1 MSVERRGSV
10 RTSLACAQLI
20 TDQEEAVTKT
30 KPFTIDKWQ
39 VVRAYELVKANAGAA
54 GIDQQSIADFD
65 KNRKNNLYKLW
76 NRLSSG
82 SYCPAP
88 VKAVAIPKKSGGK
101 RYDYFTS
108 SLPFPQKG
116 PDVLIPLG
124 STAPVVSTG
133 VVPFMRSVTTLP
145 TTDRSLQVGTD
156 SKLGISGTIP
166 SLQQVVFGSV
176 TGLETDLTD
185 ATAATINDI
194 RLAFQ
199 TQKLYER
206 DARGGTR
213 YTEII
218 KSHFGVTSP
227 DMRLQRPEYLGGGST
242 PVIINPI
249 AQTFSME
256 GSKPLGELAAYG
268 VCVPEGHGSTICPFT

>member
-88 VKAVAIPKKSGGK
+88 VKRWPSRKS
-101 RYDYFTS
+101 
-108 SLPFPQKG
+108 Q
-116 PDVLIPLG
+116 
-124 STAPVVSTG
+124 VVSAYW
-133 VVPFMRSVTTLP
+133 
-145 TTDRSLQVGTD
+145 
-156 SKLGISGTIP
+156 
-166 SLQQVVFGSV
+166 GSR
-176 TGLETDLTD
+176 
-185 ATAATINDI
+185 A
-194 RLAFQ
+194 
-199 TQKLYER
+199 
-206 DARGGTR
+206 
-213 YTEII
+213 
-218 KSHFGVTSP
+218 
-227 DMRLQRPEYLGGGST
+227 
-242 PVIINPI
+242 
-249 AQTFSME
+249 
-256 GSKPLGELAAYG
+256 
-268 VCVPEGHGSTICPFT
+268 